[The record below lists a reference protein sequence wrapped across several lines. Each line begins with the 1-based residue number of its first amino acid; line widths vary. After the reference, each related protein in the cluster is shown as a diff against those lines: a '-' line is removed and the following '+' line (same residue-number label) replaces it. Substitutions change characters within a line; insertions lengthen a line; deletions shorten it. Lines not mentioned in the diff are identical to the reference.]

1 MDNNKVHA
9 LNNIIYLVYN
19 TADFAELKRS
29 ILYSIGTLVPN
40 DCASILMANDPDS
53 ESILCDPICWPEK
66 YQAMEER
73 YLLVEPHD
81 YSRWLMRKKSSAVIN
96 ATSLLPDEEREK
108 TELYRICF
116 APFGLHYSVDVAIAA
131 NGIFL
136 GVLSLYRRKEN
147 GDFQEE
153 ELLLLQLLS
162 EHLDAR
168 FYRTRMGGGHDDT
181 SGEADRKRRLAVR
194 YGLTAREAEVLLLI
208 LDGKRNED
216 ITERLCISGN
226 TLRKHLQNL
235 YRKTGVTGRT
245 QLLGLEQ
252 RQEEAAKE

>member
-1 MDNNKVHA
+1 MDNNKVYA
-9 LNNIIYLVYN
+9 LNNIIYLIYN
-19 TADFAELKRS
+19 TADFVGLKKS

-53 ESILCDPICWPEK
+53 EKILCEPMCWPER

-73 YLLVEPHD
+73 YLLVESHD

-108 TELYRICF
+108 TELYRTCF
-116 APFGLHYSVDVAIAA
+116 APFGLHYSVDVAIAS
-131 NGIFL
+131 NGMFL

-147 GDFQEE
+147 GDFREE

-168 FYRTRMGGGHDDT
+168 FYRSRLESVAGKT
-181 SGEADRKRRLAVR
+181 SGETDRKGRLVAR
-194 YGLTAREAEVLLLI
+194 YGLTAREVQILLLI

-216 ITERLCISGN
+216 ITEQLCISSN

-235 YRKTGVTGRT
+235 YRKTNTSGRT

-252 RQEEAAKE
+252 